1 MSHALDVALGAK
13 FAHILGAAGGGAAAP
28 STASPPLIGG
38 GKEETEATATTAVT
52 LPCAAGVALLAAC
65 AGAAL
70 CRAFMPR

>member
-13 FAHILGAAGGGAAAP
+13 FAHILGAAGQGAAAP
-28 STASPPLIGG
+28 PASPPLIGG
-38 GKEETEATATTAVT
+38 GKEETEGTATTAVT